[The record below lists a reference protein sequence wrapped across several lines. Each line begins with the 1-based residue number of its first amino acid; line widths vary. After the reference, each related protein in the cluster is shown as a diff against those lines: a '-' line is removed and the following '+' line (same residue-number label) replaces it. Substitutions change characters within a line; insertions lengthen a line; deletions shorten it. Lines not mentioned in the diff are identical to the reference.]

1 MNALLKE
8 SSLMVSFRNWRDE
21 IVTQIATGTAQRDT
35 AKVHMLQDML
45 KQARRATRSKRA
57 LRYARALLRGRDPRR
72 SGDEGLE
79 ACVCAYTSPNIMG
92 RGHCQCLAEKYRDA
106 NPATWLNA

>member
-1 MNALLKE
+1 MNVPKK
-8 SSLMVSFRNWRDE
+8 SSLMVSFKSWRDD
-21 IVTQIATGTAQRDT
+21 ILAQIALGIAQRDT
-35 AKVHMLQDML
+35 TKVQMLRDML
-45 KQARRATRSKRA
+45 KQTRHATRSKRA